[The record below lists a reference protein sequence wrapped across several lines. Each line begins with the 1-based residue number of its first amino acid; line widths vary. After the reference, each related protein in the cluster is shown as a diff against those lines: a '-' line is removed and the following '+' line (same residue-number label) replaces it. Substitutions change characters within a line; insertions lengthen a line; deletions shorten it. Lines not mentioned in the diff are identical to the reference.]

1 MAALGCPSNM
11 AAVVNALEQMEE
23 YVQVVV
29 GADGD
34 PSQVVM
40 VQRADGGLLRPVQE
54 LSPELLRSLSQSD
67 AVFYVQSD
75 GSLVPGGSLED
86 VQAGVRL
93 VTGGGHELEAAH
105 PEVKLVTR
113 GQMEEAVTGG
123 HVVEAA
129 YPEMRLE
136 TGGQIEEAI
145 TGGHVVEASY
155 PEMRLETGGQIE
167 EAITGDHVVEAAYPE
182 MRLGN
187 GGQIEEAVAGGHVV
201 EAAYPEMRLET
212 GGQIE
217 EDITGGHVV
226 ETAYPE
232 MRLETGGQIEEAIT
246 GGHVVEAMQSEMRLD
261 FGGQLAEATHHP
273 VSLATQDIESGAHV
287 METIQS
293 AVNLVTRGQ
302 EVEAAHPE
310 MILIPGGQMEDSGVN
325 LVTGGQVVEAEQSVM
340 EEPMSLVNG
349 GQVVE
354 EVLSPDMAVET
365 GGGLEE
371 AHPDMLTALNLTK
384 DRGRVQERPEVSL
397 ASAGAPEMAA
407 QGIAQSQSLP
417 AVVGAARS
425 GLPTLT
431 APVSMLK
438 DAAQQLKTVAHHVAL
453 REGDSV
459 TRILNQK
466 QLKFIHVQ
474 VPGAQATKSADPVVL
489 NLSAVHTKTAS
500 PGLPSAQNVQIKS
513 LSESGRSLV
522 VNASSLESPVQI
534 LVRQTQPSAA
544 KPRNPDPNKNGRES
558 KEHRSCVAHP
568 QNGARASYATE
579 QTQKKGH
586 KRKKSIKIKTRSGRI
601 SRPPKHKAKDYKFLK
616 VGDLIQDSTSDSEDY
631 SELSTDEEE
640 KGAKEHV
647 TCDTYTVKNALF
659 QCQTCEKSYMGKGG
673 LSRHYRLYPSHGQ
686 MEPLQSGVGGHLV
699 PSEPK
704 KPNPRSRKRL
714 LEDPLNPIVA
724 SLPTLD
730 RDGLQFVPVTQTC
743 RGRRQMTGR
752 RFGRHRKILAIASS
766 EQNALTAKEFI
777 QQCEDKDLKEH
788 VAPCFSE
795 RLSVYDFLLV
805 KVKQEHPDKPLFPHL
820 YKELEKLHSMVR
832 ILAQEYFNNGAAEK
846 GLEVADSTVAASLGI
861 SSEKV
866 VKVSASG
873 TSAATEEQRRQLK
886 EGIECVAEETMPPS
900 KRPKL
905 DEPESVS
912 STQDV
917 TTGNAT
923 DINEEQEADL
933 VSIVD
938 QLACGNDTCS
948 GVTNNGTEKV
958 IEVSHPNVTKEE
970 AENLHTITDPASI
983 PCDIEQNVEETS
995 LPLVGSSSPE
1005 SSDFTQISS
1014 QCSEKSLGDA
1024 IQSEVIQEGT
1034 GAEEVLPGGHS
1045 FQLPCPPSSAAD
1057 PVLFPDASSTTIAE
1071 ETCSESLQGLDT
1083 FISPE
1088 IIASDQCPQAFG
1100 FHHGH
1105 ELVFVHGT
1113 EETVTGE
1120 VAVIYDGAGSPAN
1133 PQLGTEVAL
1142 VELK

>member
-113 GQMEEAVTGG
+113 GQMEEAVAGGHVVEAAYPEVRLENGGQIEEAMTGGHVVEASYPEGRLENGGHMEEAITGG

-145 TGGHVVEASY
+145 TGGHVVEA
-155 PEMRLETGGQIE
+155 
-167 EAITGDHVVEAAYPE
+167 
-182 MRLGN
+182 
-187 GGQIEEAVAGGHVV
+187 
-201 EAAYPEMRLET
+201 AYPEMRLET

-217 EDITGGHVV
+217 
-226 ETAYPE
+226 A
-232 MRLETGGQIEEAIT
+232 AIT

-261 FGGQLAEATHHP
+261 FGGQLAEAAHHP
-273 VSLATQDIESGAHV
+273 VSLVTQDIESGAHV

-310 MILIPGGQMEDSGVN
+310 MILIPGGQIEESGVN
-325 LVTGGQVVEAEQSVM
+325 LVTGGQVVEAEQSEM

-349 GQVVE
+349 GQVME
-354 EVLSPDMAVET
+354 EVFSPDMAVET
-365 GGGLEE
+365 GGGLED
-371 AHPDMLTALNLTK
+371 AHPDMLMALNLTK
-384 DRGRVQERPEVSL
+384 DGGRVQERLEVSL
-397 ASAGAPEMAA
+397 VSAGAPEMAA
-407 QGIAQSQSLP
+407 QGTAQSQSLP
-417 AVVGAARS
+417 AVVSAVRS
-425 GLPTLT
+425 GLPTFP

-466 QLKFIHVQ
+466 HLKSIHVQ
-474 VPGAQATKSADPVVL
+474 VPGVQATKSADPVVL

-500 PGLPSAQNVQIKS
+500 PGLLGAQVVQIKS

-631 SELSTDEEE
+631 SELSTDEDE
-640 KGAKEHV
+640 KGAKV
-647 TCDTYTVKNALF
+647 NAACDTYTVKNALF

-686 MEPLQSGVGGHLV
+686 MEPLQSGVGGHSV

-714 LEDPLNPIVA
+714 LEDPLNPIEA

-788 VAPCFSE
+788 VGPCFSE

-832 ILAQEYFNNGAAEK
+832 ILAEEYFNNGAAGK

-866 VKVSASG
+866 VKVSAPG
-873 TSAATEEQRRQLK
+873 TSAATEEQRRQVK

-958 IEVSHPNVTKEE
+958 IEVSHPNVMEEE
-970 AENLHTITDPASI
+970 AENLHTITDPGSI
-983 PCDIEQNVEETS
+983 PCDMEQNVEETS

-1005 SSDFTQISS
+1005 SSDFMQISS

-1034 GAEEVLPGGHS
+1034 GAEEVLPGDHS

-1057 PVLFPDASSTTIAE
+1057 PVLFPDASSSTAIAE
-1071 ETCSESLQGLDT
+1071 ETCSESLQSLDT
-1083 FISPE
+1083 F
-1088 IIASDQCPQAFG
+1088 IASDQCTQAFG

-1142 VELK
+1142 VEMK